1 MSICRATLAV
11 MVSVPLLFPLDLFSS
26 GVHEAAANPRSA
38 RASLERRN
46 AHVTGRRDIVGPYDP
61 IVGVKLPPP
70 WDVRV
75 PSAGDSDFSAAQDQA
90 YEILGTALQGFFS
103 TSRRKGALQPN
114 TVESFSS
121 VPNVFRIHGF
131 APQAI
136 PDLRAKSGILFVS
149 NDPGIVGVR
158 PPQSWREE
166 MLMDPAQIGLE
177 NPGGVSYTDIDGR
190 THASRQ
196 DIDIDVLRAWDRT
209 IGKPDV
215 IVAIIDDEFDLSKPE
230 IAANVYTNKNEV
242 PCNGIDDDKNGF
254 IDDYRG
260 YHVERKTGCYSPTSN
275 KDTLHGTS
283 MALAMASSPKTETT
297 TITGVAPGV
306 RYLPVATGSRFDAM
320 LNNAYA
326 YVVAL
331 QRAGVP
337 IRVVNLS
344 LAQSQPYPWL
354 CSLMN
359 KQGTSFTN
367 LGELLRSGTTIV
379 AAAGNEGSN
388 NDTTFVCPS
397 GLARN
402 YDNVISVGAVDFE
415 GKLPF
420 FSNFGLKSVTIAAP
434 GSAVYTGYGYQT
446 GTSIATALVSGV
458 VALMYSANADLTP
471 AEVKRII
478 IETAKLPELNLPNQS
493 KGIISAGQ
501 AVRAVPGR
509 WGPGLK
515 KPPL

>member
-1 MSICRATLAV
+1 MVPSVLISPEGKEATAQ
-11 MVSVPLLFPLDLFSS
+11 
-26 GVHEAAANPRSA
+26 PRSI
-38 RASLERRN
+38 RGSLERQKTR
-46 AHVTGRRDIVGPYDP
+46 VTGRRDIVGPYLP

-70 WDVRV
+70 WDVRI
-75 PSAGDSDFSAAQDQA
+75 PGPGDSDFSAANEKA
-90 YEILGTALQGFFS
+90 WEILGTALQGFLS
-103 TSRRKGALQPN
+103 TPRIKGSLQPN
-114 TVESFSS
+114 SVESFSS
-121 VPNVFRIHGF
+121 APNVFRLHGF
-131 APQAI
+131 APQSI
-136 PDLRAKSGILFVS
+136 PSLRSQRGILFVS
-149 NDPGIVGVR
+149 NDPGVVGVR

-177 NPGGVSYTDIDGR
+177 NPGDVSYTDIDGR
-190 THASRQ
+190 SHSSRK
-196 DIDIDVLRAWDRT
+196 DVDIDVLSAWERT
-209 IGKPDV
+209 IGTTEV
-215 IVAIIDDEFDLSKPE
+215 VVAILDDEFDLSKPE
-230 IAANVYTNKNEV
+230 IATNVYTNKREI

-254 IDDYRG
+254 IDDYQG
-260 YHVERKTGCYSPTSN
+260 YHVERRTGCYSPS
-275 KDTLHGTS
+275 KGDTQHGTS
-283 MALAMASSPKTETT
+283 MALALASSPKIQTT

-306 RYLPVATGSRFDAM
+306 RYLPVATGSRFDAT

-326 YVVAL
+326 YVVAMK
-331 QRAGVP
+331 QSGVP

-344 LAQSQPYPWL
+344 LGQSHPYPWL
-354 CSLMN
+354 CSPMN

-367 LGELLRSGTTIV
+367 LGELLRTGTTIV

-397 GLARN
+397 GLARD

-420 FSNFGLKSVTIAAP
+420 FSNFGRTSVTIAAP
-434 GSAVYTGYGYQT
+434 GSAIYTGYGYQT
-446 GTSIATALVSGV
+446 GTSIATALVSGI
-458 VALMYSANADLTP
+458 VALMYSANAELTP

-515 KPPL
+515 KPRS